1 MANPNDN
8 KNAYHQALQI
18 NRTLKKENDKL
29 RDVLVFTIQV
39 LDGEFN
45 KEVQNK
51 DNTIGLIRHK
61 IANEKLDMESNGLI
75 HFETEV
81 ME

>member
-18 NRTLKKENDKL
+18 NRTLKKENDEL

-61 IANEKLDMESNGLI
+61 IDGVLNGR
-75 HFETEV
+75 
-81 ME
+81 